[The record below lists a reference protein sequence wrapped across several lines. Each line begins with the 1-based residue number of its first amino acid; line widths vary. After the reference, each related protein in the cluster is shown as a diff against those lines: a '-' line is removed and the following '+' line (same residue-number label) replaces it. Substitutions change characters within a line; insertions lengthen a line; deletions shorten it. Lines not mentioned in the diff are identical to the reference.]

1 MSIFIIKDELKKLP
15 KTPGVYLMKNKR
27 DQIIYVGKAINL
39 QNRVNQYFKGTPKF
53 KKHQNLVKEITSFEY
68 IVASSERDAFII
80 ECNLIK
86 SHMPKYNVL
95 LKDDKT
101 YPYLKVNI
109 TERFPRIQI
118 VRKVKKDGA
127 KYFGP
132 YPQRT
137 PLREILSL
145 LQSVFK
151 IRNCNK
157 KDFDKKTRPCLNYH
171 IKRCVGPCAYDVDE
185 KLYLKNVEA
194 LIDLLEGNN
203 DTLLEQYKE
212 KMTISSDKQE
222 FEQAAHYR
230 DRIAI
235 LRKISDVYMIKP
247 NLKDT
252 DVIAGTVTKDL
263 GLCVILKVRES
274 QIIDKKE
281 FEFTNVEDLTP
292 SLLTS
297 EFIRQYYQD
306 ISRIPKQIMVY
317 NDIADMDW
325 LTQWLSDN
333 KKSKVTLLYPKR
345 GGNKK
350 LTDTAFNT
358 AKQSLKAYVERQ
370 NATYLNIITLAKLL
384 KLEVVPENIEAYD
397 ISNFG
402 GKETVGSMITFKN
415 GKPKKSGYR
424 KFAIKSEV
432 NSDDIKAMKEVL
444 SRRVKRFK
452 DEKFANTPDLI
463 LIDGGTNQTNAISE
477 LLIDNNIDIPV
488 CGMVKDNKHRT
499 RGLIYHRKEYP
510 LADDLQLFRFITYIQ
525 DEAHRFAIE
534 FNRSKRN
541 KNQITSSLD
550 GIEGIGEKR
559 KQLLIKEFGS
569 VREIKGAGI
578 DQLKNVKGISGN
590 LAVAIFTYFH
600 GKD

>member
-1 MSIFIIKDELKKLP
+1 MSTFIIKDELKKLP

-39 QNRVNQYFKGTPKF
+39 QNRVNQYFSSTPKY
-53 KKHQNLVKEITSFEY
+53 KKHQNLVKEIVSFEY

-171 IKRCVGPCAYDVDE
+171 IKRCMGPCAYDVDE

-222 FEQAAHYR
+222 FEKAAHYR

-252 DVIAGTVTKDL
+252 DVIACMVTKDL

-281 FEFTNVEDLTP
+281 FEFSNVEELTP
-292 SLLTS
+292 SLLAS

-306 ISRIPKQIMVY
+306 ISKIPKQIMVY
-317 NDIADMDW
+317 NNIEDMDW

-397 ISNFG
+397 ISNFS

-432 NSDDIKAMKEVL
+432 NSDDIAAMKEVL
-444 SRRVKRFK
+444 SRRVKRLK
-452 DEKFANTPDLI
+452 DEKFANIPDLI

-477 LLIDNNIDIPV
+477 LLLDNDIDIPV

-569 VREIKGAGI
+569 VREIRGAGI
-578 DQLKNVKGISGN
+578 DQLKNVKGISEN

>member
-1 MSIFIIKDELKKLP
+1 MSKFIIKDELKKLP

-39 QNRVNQYFKGTPKF
+39 QNRVSQYFNSTPKY
-53 KKHQNLVKEITSFEY
+53 KKQQSLVALITSFEY
-68 IVASSERDAFII
+68 IVANSERDAFII

-101 YPYLKVNI
+101 YPYLKINI
-109 TERFPRIQI
+109 SERFPRIQI

-171 IKRCVGPCAYDVDE
+171 IKRCVGPCAFNVDE
-185 KLYLKNVEA
+185 KLYMKNVRD

-212 KMTISSDKQE
+212 KMAIASKNQE
-222 FEQAAHYR
+222 FEKAAHYR
-230 DRIAI
+230 DRTAI

-252 DVIAGTVTKDL
+252 DVLAGVVKNGF

-274 QIIDKKE
+274 QIIDKKQ
-281 FEFTNVEDLTP
+281 FEFTNIEELTP

-306 ISRIPKQIMVY
+306 ISKIPKQIMVY
-317 NDIADMDW
+317 NDISDIEWLTDW
-325 LTQWLSDN
+325 LSVN
-333 KKSKVTLLYPKR
+333 KKSKVTLIQPKR

-350 LTDTAFNT
+350 LVITAFNT
-358 AKQSLKAYVERQ
+358 AKQELNAYVERQ
-370 NATYLNIITLAKLL
+370 NATYLNLVALAKLL
-384 KLEVVPENIEAYD
+384 KLEEVPINIEAYD
-397 ISNFG
+397 ISNFS

-424 KFAIKSEV
+424 KFAIKENV
-432 NSDDIKAMKEVL
+432 KSDDIKALKEVV
-444 SRRVKRFK
+444 SRRIKRFNDK
-452 DEKFANTPDLI
+452 NFANVPDLI

-477 LLIDNNIDIPV
+477 LLLDNDIDIPV
-488 CGMVKDNKHRT
+488 CGMVKDEKHHT

-510 LADDLQLFRFITYIQ
+510 LTDDLQLFRFITFIQ
-525 DEAHRFAIE
+525 NEAHRVAIE

-541 KNQITSSLD
+541 KKQTTSFLD
-550 GIEGIGEKR
+550 GINGIGEKR

-578 DQLKNVKGISGN
+578 DQIKNVKGISEN